1 MDKEMETFVDAAW
14 RDLRGSFSTVTREWL
29 MAEAERQ
36 LAGEQPTGPPG
47 MLLNKYLKD
56 AGHIK

>member
-14 RDLRGSFSTVTREWL
+14 QDLRQSFSSLTRDWL

-36 LAGEQPTGPPG
+36 LAGEQPVGTPG

-56 AGHIK
+56 AGHIT